1 MKYETITIVS
11 RIEDDVQA
19 WTFQISEAD
28 LYELAKKY
36 EDSGCSVRG
45 DVFDI
50 CDEIQT
56 TYR

>member
-1 MKYETITIVS
+1 MKYETITIIS

-28 LYELAKKY
+28 LYELTQKY
-36 EDSGCSVRG
+36 EASGCNIRG
-45 DVFDI
+45 DAFDI